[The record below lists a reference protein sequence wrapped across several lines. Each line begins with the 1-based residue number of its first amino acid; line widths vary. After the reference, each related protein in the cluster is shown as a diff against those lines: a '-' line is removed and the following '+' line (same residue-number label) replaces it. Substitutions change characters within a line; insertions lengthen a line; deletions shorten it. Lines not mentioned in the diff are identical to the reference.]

1 MHLYHINVMWTGN
14 KGEGTKT
21 YSSYGRDH
29 EIAAHGKPRLLA
41 SSDPSFRGDPE
52 RYNPEELLI
61 ASLSA
66 CHMLWYLHLCATNGI
81 VVVDYRDEVHGS
93 MTEEDSGAGHFTS
106 VILRPVVRIQRGDLG
121 KALSL
126 HENAHELCFIANSVN
141 FPVLC
146 KPTVTNDRTET
157 KKWKANAT

>member
-1 MHLYHINVMWTGN
+1 MHLYHINVTWTGN
-14 KGEGTKT
+14 RGLGTKT

-29 EIAAHGKPRLLA
+29 VIVARGKPQVMA
-41 SSDPSFRGDPE
+41 SADPSFRGDPE
-52 RYNPEELLI
+52 RYNPEELLV

-81 VVVDYRDEVHGS
+81 VVVDYRDEAHGS
-93 MTEEDSGAGHFTS
+93 MTEEDSGGGHFTS
-106 VILRPVVRIQRGDLG
+106 VILRPVVKIERGDRS

-126 HENAHELCFIANSVN
+126 HENAHELCFIANSVT

-146 KPTVTNDRTET
+146 KPTLTNDRTET
-157 KKWKANAT
+157 EQWKANAT